1 MRSSS
6 LVEEY
11 EEDDADDEW
20 MDVDDEDEEEDNW
33 LGGGGWTFGSA
44 PPRQVQLQDLPPK
57 FSPTSSCRGAGGQ
70 WECRRKRGRAPPSG
84 LQVGFYFF

>member
-1 MRSSS
+1 MRSSA

-20 MDVDDEDEEEDNW
+20 MDADEEEEEEEDDW

-57 FSPTSSCRGAGGQ
+57 FSSTSSCPGAGGQ
-70 WECRRKRGRAPPSG
+70 
-84 LQVGFYFF
+84 

>member
-1 MRSSS
+1 MRSSA

-20 MDVDDEDEEEDNW
+20 MDADEDEEEEEDDW

-44 PPRQVQLQDLPPK
+44 PPRQVQLQDLLAE
-57 FSPTSSCRGAGGQ
+57 FSPTSSFPGAGGQ
-70 WECRRKRGRAPPSG
+70 
-84 LQVGFYFF
+84 